1 MGTRDHYRV
10 SLKCIV
16 CGRSGTAHW
25 SEWDRPTVYS
35 GNGRR
40 LESVSDGFIVG
51 SDIDKSGD
59 PQILCAEC
67 GVPA

>member
-1 MGTRDHYRV
+1 
-10 SLKCIV
+10 
-16 CGRSGTAHW
+16 
-25 SEWDRPTVYS
+25 VYS